1 MAAYVIVRAINS
13 ERMVIM
19 ALESLLELV
28 RTLSKRIKEHGELL
42 RNNEALT
49 RTALIDPLLRELG
62 WNIEDPAQVIPEFPT
77 DNNEKPDYV
86 LFTSAGPTMIVEA
99 KSLDS
104 PLHEKEK
111 AYKKSPTIQALN
123 YSYNIRET
131 NYFSVTNGRYWEI
144 YDKQRLSDK
153 NKGRISQFNITESPV
168 EAACLKAL
176 VLWRPGVEVGI
187 VSPAKVPLFWQGDE
201 STPPAQSPPEPSGE
215 HPPSTDND
223 WIPLSE
229 FKHQQGDK
237 PPSTLK
243 FPEGKIVEINWW
255 YELVTKTTAQ
265 LFENGFLNDSHCPI
279 KRGRRYI
286 VDSSERM
293 LGEAKEIRTVHGAV
307 YVKTKNRASN
317 HIKNALAVIERAG
330 QNPTEFKVRHK
341 RSS

>member
-1 MAAYVIVRAINS
+1 
-13 ERMVIM
+13 M

-144 YDKQRLSDK
+144 YDKQRLGDE
-153 NKGRISQFNITESPV
+153 NKGKISQFNITESPV
-168 EAACLKAL
+168 EEVCLKAL
-176 VLWRPGVEVGI
+176 VLWRPGVEAGI
-187 VSPAKVPLFWQGDE
+187 VSPAKMSLFWQGDE
-201 STPPAQSPPEPSGE
+201 STPPAQSPPKPSEE
-215 HPPSTDND
+215 HPPELESSTDND
-223 WIPLSE
+223 WIPLSK

-237 PPSTLK
+237 PPPALK

-255 YELVTKTTAQ
+255 YELVTKTTDR
-265 LFENGFLNDSHCPI
+265 LFENGSLNDGDCPI

-286 VDSSERM
+286 VDSSEKA

-307 YVKTKNRASN
+307 YVETRNNAPN
-317 HIKNALAVIERAG
+317 HIKSALTVIKCAG
-330 QNPTEFKVRHK
+330 QNPTEFKVRRK